1 MNDPINPRRA
11 VMRGALAAGCSLWM
25 PVLLSGCDQKP
36 GEPKATA
43 GAPVSK
49 DTPPAAAAKVA
60 QAAVKYQTEAK
71 GDQKCALCL
80 HFIAESSTCKLVEG
94 QISPDGWCTLWVKK
108 A

>member
-1 MNDPINPRRA
+1 MSDPNTPITPRRA

-36 GEPKATA
+36 NEPKTTA
-43 GAPVSK
+43 DA
-49 DTPPAAAAKVA
+49 PPAATAKVA

-80 HFIAESSTCKLVEG
+80 HFIAESNTCKLVEG
-94 QISPDGWCTLWVKK
+94 QISPDGWCSLWVKK